1 MRRKY
6 DSMHPSGDSQM
17 QGGNSETGVRQESP
31 RKQEKPHTILQVVNK
46 LKELFCGGHKRATLY
61 DQKEYERG
69 VKAVMKGK
77 YLLSCHES
85 KEVQLLIREGCFGR

>member
-1 MRRKY
+1 MRSKY
-6 DSMHPSGDSQM
+6 DSMLPSGDSQM
-17 QGGNSETGVRQESP
+17 QGGNSETGGRQESP

-69 VKAVMKGK
+69 VKATV
-77 YLLSCHES
+77 S
-85 KEVQLLIREGCFGR
+85 KCSVIM